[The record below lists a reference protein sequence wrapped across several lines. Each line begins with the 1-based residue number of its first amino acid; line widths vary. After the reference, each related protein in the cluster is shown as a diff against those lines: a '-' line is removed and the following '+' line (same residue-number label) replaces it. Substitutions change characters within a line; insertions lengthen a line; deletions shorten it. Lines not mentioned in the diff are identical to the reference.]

1 MKKLELQKWK
11 VETKYSILQAT
22 TKWNNTVLAEA

>member
-1 MKKLELQKWK
+1 MKELELQKWK
-11 VETKYSILQAT
+11 DEKQYSILQET